1 MKLVDKNGKEI
12 NINPTIMTIND
23 EEMVVVGV
31 DENEVSYGEK
41 GYLYFMDLKETGNKY
56 SFKKLGIVKS

>member
-23 EEMVVVGV
+23 EDMVVVGV

-56 SFKKLGIVKS
+56 SFKRLGIVKS